1 MARLLPL
8 LLRLLAPVIAWTAV
22 QVFGRIPAWPFLALT
37 PARTAFGRSVSV
49 AVLLAGLLGIVAL
62 LSLSSGTWLLIAAI
76 IVAAVVAVGGGRAF
90 ATFWWPAALGGALV
104 GMGLGLAWLPHL
116 SPWALRIDGESE
128 QVPILI
134 VGGFGLVALAF
145 LSTAM
150 TVDALQALKLRE
162 NPVGRPRKRAK
173 HLLGAPKR
181 RRRSGTSRGR
191 R

>member
-1 MARLLPL
+1 MARSLAFLLK
-8 LLRLLAPVIAWTAV
+8 LLAPVIAWVVV

-90 ATFWWPAALGGALV
+90 ATFWWPAALGGALL
-104 GMGLGLAWLPHL
+104 GMGLGLAWLPRV
-116 SPWALRIDGESE
+116 SPWALRIDGQRE

-134 VGGFGLVALAF
+134 VGGFGLVALAY
-145 LSTAM
+145 LSTIM
-150 TVDALQALKLRE
+150 TVNALQALTLPE
-162 NPVGRPRKRAK
+162 QPVGHPRNGGRQP
-173 HLLGAPKR
+173 LGALKR
-181 RRRSGTSRGR
+181 RRRSGKSRVR